1 MGLGLLQSADSLRDR
16 DKSGVLLEVVIIKQ
30 SVNLDYIDAAIWP
43 GHSGDVRDRDDDV
56 KCLQSKF

>member
-30 SVNLDYIDAAIWP
+30 SVNLDYLTLRFGNVIVAMLEI
-43 GHSGDVRDRDDDV
+43 GTI
-56 KCLQSKF
+56 K